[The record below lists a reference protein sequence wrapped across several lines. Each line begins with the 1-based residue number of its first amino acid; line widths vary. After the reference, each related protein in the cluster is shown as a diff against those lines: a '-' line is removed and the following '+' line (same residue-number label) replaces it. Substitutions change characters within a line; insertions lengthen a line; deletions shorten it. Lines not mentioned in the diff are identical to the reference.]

1 MKIVFVVIPMSQ
13 EPSAAYYRPKDNPEI
28 TYKGKVR
35 FSINSVLAC
44 KMQRDEEV
52 KVVRFINTY
61 ESKNEKNNSL
71 EYARMYEEEL
81 NSINKK
87 IGAKISYCDILE
99 NFEETR
105 SVHKKR
111 FVQAINQLEKNA
123 ELYAEVTFG
132 QKTMVPLIFS
142 TLTFGEKFFNADIQY
157 IVYGQIKFI
166 PNPNFID
173 AKTTPSERPVMKDLK
188 NAVLYDI
195 TTLFY
200 LNNMTIAMDAP
211 DEKSAVALVERF
223 FS

>member
-13 EPSAAYYRPKDNPEI
+13 EPSAAYYRPKDNPELS
-28 TYKGKVR
+28 YKGKVR

-44 KMQRDEEV
+44 KMQKDEEV
-52 KVVRFINTY
+52 KIVRFINTY
-61 ESKNEKNNSL
+61 KNKNEKNNSL

-87 IGAKISYCDILE
+87 IGAKISYSDILE
-99 NFEETR
+99 DFDETR

-111 FVQAINQLEKNA
+111 FVQAIKQLEKNS
-123 ELYAEVTFG
+123 ELYAEITFG

-166 PNPNFID
+166 PNPNFVD
-173 AKTTPSERPVMKDLK
+173 AITTPSERPVKKDL
-188 NAVLYDI
+188 NHAVLYDI

-200 LNNMTIAMDAP
+200 LKQIFITI
-211 DEKSAVALVERF
+211 F
-223 FS
+223 FSPITL